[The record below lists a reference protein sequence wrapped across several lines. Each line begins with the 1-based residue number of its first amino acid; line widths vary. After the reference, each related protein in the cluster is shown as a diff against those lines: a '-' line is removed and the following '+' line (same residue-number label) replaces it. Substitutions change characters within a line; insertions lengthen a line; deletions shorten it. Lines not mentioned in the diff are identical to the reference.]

1 MRPDTSR
8 ALTSRFGPCPSF
20 LHCPGLHDVADA
32 NLSNCSTRSSLPTS
46 RVSLVTWWRALLD
59 ELQPPHLRIE
69 RMSAPSHALTSRLDP
84 AQAVATAPAFIL
96 PATSFARRAL
106 VVTLDVTRELGIFL
120 PRASVADL
128 TSSPPHFLMWK
139 WARTLKKCTCEIRF
153 FFSRTDTFC
162 LSLCPNSL
170 VTACHIASSR
180 DLPTCSNVTTLL
192 LLSAPCSLR

>member
-20 LHCPGLHDVADA
+20 LHCPGLHHVTDA
-32 NLSNCSTRSSLPTS
+32 SLSNCSTRSSLPTS
-46 RVSLVTWWRALLD
+46 RESLVPWWRALLD
-59 ELQPPHLRIE
+59 ELHPPHLRLE

-96 PATSFARRAL
+96 PATAFARHAL

-120 PRASVADL
+120 PRVSVADL

-139 WARTLKKCTCEIRF
+139 WARTIKKCTCEIRF
-153 FFSRTDTFC
+153 FTHSHLSPGSLPKLSPLPRPSLPATASFIAC
-162 LSLCPNSL
+162 L
-170 VTACHIASSR
+170 
-180 DLPTCSNVTTLL
+180 
-192 LLSAPCSLR
+192 

>member
-46 RVSLVTWWRALLD
+46 RVSLVSWWRALLD
-59 ELQPPHLRIE
+59 ELHPPPFGNRKDVSSISRTHVTPG
-69 RMSAPSHALTSRLDP
+69 SCPSGRHCPGLH
-84 AQAVATAPAFIL
+84 
-96 PATSFARRAL
+96 FAGDSICSTRARCHS
-106 VVTLDVTRELGIFL
+106 DITRELGIFL
-120 PRASVADL
+120 PRVSDADL

-139 WARTLKKCTCEIRF
+139 WARTFKKCTCEIRF
-153 FFSRTDTFC
+153 FTHSH
-162 LSLCPNSL
+162 LLLELLPKHL
-170 VTACHIASSR
+170 VTACRIASSR
-180 DLPTCSNVTTLL
+180 DLLTCSNVTTLL